1 MSFYKIIRDSTI
13 IGVCTEYDFRRW
25 QAKHNI
31 IVVSDR
37 DRVEAVDYNGTLYHD
52 SWMADSGHI
61 PYETASV
68 TEITE
73 EEYNMLITQLDDGEI
88 PDDGSLDDE
97 VIVEEPAPDPG
108 ETETVRKTT
117 AQLLREQIEAVAR
130 QTVGLAGASE
140 SNFVASR
147 NYVKGELIV
156 IDNTM
161 YSVTANIARGSRI
174 VPYLNVTKTNLVK
187 IMSTHS

>member
-25 QAKHNI
+25 QAKHSI

-37 DRVEAVDYNGTLYHD
+37 DRVEAVDYNGTIYHD

-73 EEYNMLITQLDDGEI
+73 EEYNMLKAQLDDGEI

-108 ETETVRKTT
+108 ETETVKKTT
-117 AQLLREQIEAVAR
+117 AQILQEQIEVVAK
-130 QTVGLAGASE
+130 QAAGFAGAPENAFIATQNYAKGSVIIVGG
-140 SNFVASR
+140 SVYKTVR
-147 NYVKGELIV
+147 NIEKG
-156 IDNTM
+156 
-161 YSVTANIARGSRI
+161 AKI
-174 VPYLNVTKTNLVK
+174 VPYLNVIQTNLAEM
-187 IMSTHS
+187 ISEN

>member
-1 MSFYKIIRDSTI
+1 MNFYKIIKDGAI
-13 IGVCTEYDFRRW
+13 VGVCTEYDFRRW
-25 QAKHNI
+25 QAKHSI

-37 DRVEAVDYNGTLYHD
+37 DRVEAVDYNDTNYHD
-52 SWMADSGHI
+52 SWMADSGYI

-73 EEYNMLITQLDDGEI
+73 EEYNMLKARLDDGEI

-117 AQLLREQIEAVAR
+117 AQLLQEQID
-130 QTVGLAGASE
+130 E
-140 SNFVASR
+140 SNSQAFLAARFAS
-147 NYVKGELIV
+147 L
-156 IDNTM
+156 
-161 YSVTANIARGSRI
+161 
-174 VPYLNVTKTNLVK
+174 
-187 IMSTHS
+187 

>member
-61 PYETASV
+61 PSVPASV

-73 EEYNMLITQLDDGEI
+73 EEYNTITAQLDDGEI

-97 VIVEEPAPDPG
+97 VIVDEPAPDPG
-108 ETETVRKTT
+108 ETETVRKTA
-117 AQLLREQIEAVAR
+117 AQILQEQID
-130 QTVGLAGASE
+130 E
-140 SNFVASR
+140 SNSQAFLAARFAS
-147 NYVKGELIV
+147 L
-156 IDNTM
+156 
-161 YSVTANIARGSRI
+161 
-174 VPYLNVTKTNLVK
+174 
-187 IMSTHS
+187 